1 MRVVVT
7 RPQHSGERTVRRL
20 AQMGHEALLLPL
32 AEPVHLVEEAWQALL
47 DTEGAIAVT
56 SAEAIRVLALLGSD
70 LAEHLGRPLFAV
82 GRATAKEAANL
93 GFTNV
98 VISEGGGGTELAAL
112 ISGHAAS
119 LAKAPLLYLAGHPRA
134 ASFETRLAE
143 LQLPFRT
150 VECYRMLDIVPED
163 DSLRRLFIDRNVD
176 AVLLYSHQTAQ
187 RFFGLS
193 FVQRNREIFTE
204 TRFLCLSEA
213 IAEAIP
219 AAMRLHVDTA
229 DMPNEDRLL
238 ALLDAE

>member
-7 RPQHSGERTVRRL
+7 RPQHSGERTIRRL

-32 AEPVHLVEEAWQALL
+32 AEPVHHADEARRALL
-47 DTEGAIAVT
+47 DTQGAIAVT
-56 SAEAIRVLALLGSD
+56 SAEAIRVLAALGS
-70 LAEHLGRPLFAV
+70 AIEPHLGRPIFAV
-82 GRATAKEAANL
+82 GKATANEAASL

-98 VISEGGGGTELAAL
+98 VISEGGGTELAAL
-112 ISGHAAS
+112 IFGHAAS

-134 ASFETRLAE
+134 AGFETRLAE

-150 VECYRMLDIVPED
+150 AECYRMLDIVPED
-163 DSLRRLFIDRNVD
+163 DTLRRLFIDLHAD

-187 RFFGLS
+187 RFFGLP
-193 FVQRNREIFTE
+193 FVQENRAIFAE
-204 TRFLCLSEA
+204 TQFLCLSEA
-213 IAEAIP
+213 IAGAIP
-219 AAMRLHVDTA
+219 PQMRLHVDIA